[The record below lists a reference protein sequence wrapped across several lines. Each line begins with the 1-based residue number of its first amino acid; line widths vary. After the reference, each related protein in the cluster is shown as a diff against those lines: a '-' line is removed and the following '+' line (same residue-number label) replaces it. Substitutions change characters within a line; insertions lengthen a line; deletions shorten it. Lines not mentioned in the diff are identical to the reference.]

1 MIPIKDNKGLFRDEE
16 TNAVVN
22 TNDKEYNDYMRA
34 KKAKLSEKEELDK
47 MKDDI
52 SEIKD
57 ALKIIMQKI
66 NT

>member
-1 MIPIKDNKGLFRDEE
+1 MIPIKDNGGLFRDER
-16 TNAVVN
+16 TNAVIN
-22 TNDKEYNDYMRA
+22 SNDTEYNNYIKA
-34 KKAKLSEKEELDK
+34 KNVKLSEKQELDK
-47 MKDDI
+47 LKDDI

>member
-1 MIPIKDNKGLFRDEE
+1 MIPIKDNSGLFRDEK
-16 TNAVVN
+16 TNAVIN
-22 TNDKEYNDYMRA
+22 SNDKEYNDYLKA
-34 KKAKLSEKEELDK
+34 KNAKLSEKEELDK